1 MTIEENKVKV
11 YILLLILGI
20 LTCVIN
26 SPWVLM
32 AFCTLIFILIFLRA
46 KYSFY
51 SVLSFIM
58 LFSYMQVVIY
68 KSLGICAGMLSQVGR
83 TVPFYFREM
92 SIATI
97 SFFLTALFFVW
108 FTNIVVNEKRIYLK
122 GPNLN
127 LFTAIVFLTVAII
140 LVLLVFPSFPTF
152 KMETSIRRTQGIS
165 GTYGFVLLSLILCAL
180 TIDTSFK
187 HKFFTAGYL
196 FIAFWIFGHAER
208 VEVLGF
214 LIYYVLKLLN
224 HYDEKARKDRLLRIE
239 KSKFLRNEDS
249 IGKTGRRYGHKKAML
264 FMAAAGVLLLCVW
277 IGLTRN
283 KDVEVSFTLLLNKL
297 FLQGTCGDVLYI
309 FDCAIDMWKN
319 GNLTHGYTYIDYLL
333 QLIPGATI
341 EYAASSVIKN
351 YYFTMGGAFFFVEPM
366 MNFGM
371 IGTIISNVAFF
382 SLMSLITRKT
392 TTLKVYMWTPIVIE
406 IFRTMW
412 YGRSGWILAFFIEM
426 PLLYLGVKYTLNKI
440 RIKS

>member
-1 MTIEENKVKV
+1 MTIKENKVKI

-20 LTCVIN
+20 LACVIN
-26 SPWVLM
+26 LPWILM
-32 AFCTLIFILIFLRA
+32 GVCTLIFLLIFFHA
-46 KYSFY
+46 KYSFF

-165 GTYGFVLLSLILCAL
+165 GTYGFVLLSLAMCAL

-187 HKFFTAGYL
+187 HKFFAAGYL

-214 LIYYVLKLLN
+214 LIYYFLKLLN
-224 HYDEKARKDRLLRIE
+224 HYDEWVRRDRLLQIANN
-239 KSKFLRNEDS
+239 KSICAE
-249 IGKTGRRYGHKKAML
+249 GKIAKKGRRYGHKKAIL
-264 FMAAAGVLLLCVW
+264 FMVAGGVLLLCVW

-319 GNLTHGYTYIDYLL
+319 GNLMHGYTYIDYLL

-341 EYAASSVIKN
+341 EYSAGSVIRN
-351 YYFTMGGAFFFVEPM
+351 NYFTMGGAFFFVEPM

-371 IGTIISNVAFF
+371 IGTIISNIVFF
-382 SLMSLITRKT
+382 SVMSLITKKT
-392 TTLKVYMWTPIVIE
+392 TTLKAYMWIPIVIE
-406 IFRTMW
+406 IFRIMW